1 MKCKDCTEMI
11 CPHRTT
17 DGERECYYQ
26 QYADFTVTCPSS
38 QRQTNTEAAPNGTLT
53 SKELWI
59 SDTAVKLIAQIPYEY
74 VTSCNGQIN
83 EPRHLYAAR
92 IAKEMADQIFG

>member
-1 MKCKDCTEMI
+1 MKCKDCTEGI
-11 CPHRTT
+11 CPYRTT

-26 QYADFTVTCPSS
+26 QYADFTVTYP
-38 QRQTNTEAAPNGTLT
+38 NTSEQPKVLT
-53 SKELWI
+53 PLAHKEQWI
-59 SDTAVKLIAQIPYEY
+59 SDMIVKLMASIPYEY